1 MYQKH
6 ILFALLT
13 MSTFLWG
20 EETSSMQKRYITPDQ
35 VTITTSGILV
45 FFDENIQPTKAME
58 LSYDE
63 EGMFVMLHIDEAANG
78 SFEKGPCGLH
88 QVWHKQCG
96 GCGVLF
102 CPMNCTCFD

>member
-1 MYQKH
+1 MYQKY
-6 ILFALLT
+6 ILFALLAT
-13 MSTFLWG
+13 SAFLWS
-20 EETSSMQKRYITPDQ
+20 EETSSMYKRYITPDQ
-35 VTITTSGILV
+35 ITVTASGILV
-45 FFDENIQPTKAME
+45 FLDGNIQPIKAME

-63 EGMFVMLHIDEAANG
+63 EGMFVMLHIAEPANY

-88 QVWHKQCG
+88 RVWHKECG